1 MRCADCGTENP
12 DSARFCGS
20 CGARLATACPRCDS
34 PAPLGLRFCTACG
47 FALEADASPSPADVG
62 QPETAGVA
70 ERRRVSVL
78 FLDLDD
84 FTSIAEALDPEEVRA
99 IQSRYF
105 ETVRAVITRYGGVVE
120 KFIGDA
126 VMAVWGAPTAHEDD
140 AARAV
145 RCAIALIDAVDRLGG
160 AAARSNLTARGGVTS
175 GEAAVTLGAV
185 GQGMV
190 AGDLVNVAARL
201 QGMAPAAS
209 ILVDDATHALATDAA
224 SYQPAGSIEIR
235 GRTAPVTAW
244 NVLLAPGSGDGRP
257 SLPRHAGPFVGR
269 DRELRELIELFD
281 GVVRDGRG
289 RLVSVTGI
297 AGIGKSRLIWELQ
310 SVLDARPDLV
320 AWHAGRAPAYGEEI
334 TFSAVAEMVRRRIRA
349 PEDTPPDLAR
359 RQLAGALAE
368 LVREDEERR
377 WLEPRLAALL
387 GSERLDAFDR
397 DELFGAWR
405 RFFERVAE
413 TSPVVL
419 VFEDLQWADPA
430 LVDFVEHLGAW
441 ARQHPLLA
449 IGLARPEL
457 LDRRPG
463 WGSTAASFTS
473 LHLERLPDEA
483 MRGLLELRSPG
494 LAEPL
499 VRRILEHAGGVPL
512 YAVEVIRVIADAAG
526 APDGD
531 AGLAD
536 RRIRAP
542 GGGRDSWRMDVPDSL
557 HGVISARIDALPAH
571 DRRLLLAASVLGR
584 RFRPEALVAIG
595 ADPGT
600 VRERTGRLVDREL
613 LSVDADAPDPA
624 TAELSFVQDMVR
636 EVAYGILSRRE
647 RRTLHLAAAQWL
659 ESSEEVEAA
668 ESLAGH
674 LARVHDLAPGHPDA
688 PRIARRAVSALRRTA
703 ASSLERHVPQHAFGL
718 LEGALRLTDS
728 PEQRAV
734 VLDEAASAASAAG
747 RLDIAERHLRELIE
761 IRAASDNRRDVARA
775 RARLASVM
783 LTAQRNEPAVAELE
797 SALRAVR
804 DIGRDPGGVELAAQL
819 ARARLLIGDER
830 GALEWAKRAMPAA
843 ERHDL
848 PAVAVD
854 LLVTRGTARFRIGD
868 EDGGIADLRA
878 AVADAERIGSLSAEL
893 RARNNLAWLMIAD
906 DPHATLDA
914 ARQAVDLATTKGG
927 GDLAAQLADVAC
939 SAAIETGDW
948 TWALARADELLHE
961 ATPLANRIGVAG
973 SAAIIRGLRGDADPF
988 APLTGLEPLPEDLDD
1003 QVKAGIAQSA
1013 GWVAFASGRL
1023 ADARTNARAAVEGSL
1038 GVERSHALV
1047 LDARSCLWDGDAD
1060 AARKAL
1066 EEIRGL
1072 AVRGRA
1078 VDAHL
1083 MTLEAGIGA
1092 RSDPPAA
1099 RELYRIAADAWRALQ
1114 LPGMLAVCLAD
1125 ECRMLEA
1132 EPSAE
1137 ALALFEL
1144 LEAAGLRRLVAA
1156 SPGPMRSPVSLRG
1169 SRARRAPAPR
1179 PSAGTARP
1187 TGAARRSPR
1196 ARDRRPP
1203 AG

>member
-12 DSARFCGS
+12 ESARFCGS
-20 CGARLATACPRCDS
+20 CGARVSTSCPRCDA

-47 FALEADASPSPADVG
+47 FALQADAPSSPADLA
-62 QPETAGVA
+62 QPEAGGVA

-84 FTSIAEALDPEEVRA
+84 FTSIAETLDPEEVRA
-99 IQSRYF
+99 LQSRYF
-105 ETVRAVITRYGGVVE
+105 ETVRAVITRYGGTIE

-145 RCAIALIDAVDRLGG
+145 RCAIALVDAVGRLGG
-160 AAARSNLTARGGVTS
+160 AAARGNLTARAGVTS
-175 GEAAVTLGAV
+175 GEAAVTMGAV

-224 SYQPAGSIEIR
+224 TYKPGGPIEIR
-235 GRTAPVTAW
+235 GRSSAVTAW
-244 NVLLAPGSGDGRP
+244 DVLLAPGSGDRRP
-257 SLPRHAGPFVGR
+257 VGIQHAGPFVGR
-269 DRELRELIELFD
+269 DRELRELVELFD

-289 RLVSVTGI
+289 RLLSVTGI

-334 TFSAVAEMVRRRIRA
+334 TFSAVAEMVRRRVRT
-349 PEDTPPDLAR
+349 PEGTPPDLAR
-359 RQLAGALAE
+359 RQLAAALSE

-441 ARQHPLLA
+441 ARHHPLLVV
-449 IGLARPEL
+449 GLARPEL

-463 WGSTAASFTS
+463 WGSAAASFTS

-483 MRGLLELRSPG
+483 MRRLLELRSPG
-494 LAEPL
+494 LAESL
-499 VRRILEHAGGVPL
+499 VSRILEHAGGVPL
-512 YAVEVIRVIADAAG
+512 YAVEVMRIIADVPRAEPG
-526 APDGD
+526 V
-531 AGLAD
+531 AD
-536 RRIRAP
+536 RRIRTP
-542 GGGRDSWRMDVPDSL
+542 RDDRDAGAVDVPDSL

-584 RFRPEALVAIG
+584 RFRLEALVAIG
-595 ADPGT
+595 ADPNT
-600 VRERTGRLVDREL
+600 VRERTSRLVDREL
-613 LSVDADAPDPA
+613 LSVDADAADPA

-636 EVAYGILSRRE
+636 EVAYRTLSRRE

-659 ESSEEVEAA
+659 ESSEEAEAA

-674 LARVHDLAPGHPDA
+674 LARVHDLAPEHPDA
-688 PRIARRAVSALRRTA
+688 PRIARRAVSALRRSA
-703 ASSLERHVPQHAFGL
+703 ASSLERHVPQRAFGL
-718 LEGALRLTDS
+718 LEQALRLTDS

-747 RLDIAERHLRELIE
+747 RLDVAERHLRELIE
-761 IRAASDNRRDVARA
+761 IRAAADNRRDIARA

-830 GALEWAKRAMPAA
+830 VALDWTKRAMAAA

-848 PAVAVD
+848 PAVAAD

-878 AVADAERIGSLSAEL
+878 AVADAERIGSLSTEL

-948 TWALARADELLHE
+948 TWALARVDELLHE
-961 ATPLANRIGVAG
+961 GTPLANRIGLAG
-973 SAAIIRGLRGDADPF
+973 SAAVIRGLRGHADPL

-1003 QVKAGIAQSA
+1003 QVKAGIAHSA
-1013 GWVAFASGRL
+1013 AWVAFASGRH
-1023 ADARTNARAAVEGSL
+1023 ADARVKAQVAVEGSL
-1038 GVERSHALV
+1038 GVERCHALA
-1047 LDARSCLWDGDAD
+1047 LYARSCLWDGAAD
-1060 AARKAL
+1060 AAQEAV
-1066 EEIRGL
+1066 EEIRVL

-1083 MTLEAGIGA
+1083 MTLEAGIVA
-1092 RSDPPAA
+1092 RSDPVAA
-1099 RELYRIAADAWRALQ
+1099 HELYRTASDAWRALQ

-1125 ECRMLEA
+1125 ECRTLEA

-1137 ALALFEL
+1137 ALDLFDL
-1144 LEAAGLRRLVAA
+1144 LEADGLRRLVGAQ
-1156 SPGPMRSPVSLRG
+1156 PGPMRPPVNLRA

-1187 TGAARRSPR
+1187 TGAGRRSRPVRGRRSP
-1196 ARDRRPP
+1196 
-1203 AG
+1203 GG